1 MTHFPY
7 KVLLLL
13 LVLASL
19 SLAKQNE
26 KSYDNVFYVI
36 LSASTFWFNYR
47 HSLNALIFY

>member
-1 MTHFPY
+1 MSHSAL
-7 KVLLLL
+7 KCLLLL
-13 LVLASL
+13 QVCTSL

-26 KSYDNVFYVI
+26 QSYDNVFYVI